1 METSHQPHL
10 VPGRA
15 CGSCMMCCKVPYI
28 KEFEKPAG
36 VWCKHA
42 VAGKGCGIYESRP
55 GSCQAFYCLWMQD
68 ASFGPEWKPEKSKFV
83 TYIQQNGLNIQV
95 AVDPSFPNAWMKEP
109 YYARIKQWA
118 REGAEQGRFVFVR
131 IGPRMIAVLPDR
143 DLDIGRVDPDD
154 HIVVARRPGPAGVTY
169 EVEVQRKGV

>member
-1 METSHQPHL
+1 MASVGSKKPDRRPVCERARSLSRTGAIRYQQATGAVRAVLIDPRGALTGDLMEIPNQPHL

-55 GSCQAFYCLWMQD
+55 GS
-68 ASFGPEWKPEKSKFV
+68 
-83 TYIQQNGLNIQV
+83 
-95 AVDPSFPNAWMKEP
+95 
-109 YYARIKQWA
+109 
-118 REGAEQGRFVFVR
+118 
-131 IGPRMIAVLPDR
+131 
-143 DLDIGRVDPDD
+143 
-154 HIVVARRPGPAGVTY
+154 
-169 EVEVQRKGV
+169 